1 MKFYVILEPVFKM
14 KLFLTVSHHLPI
26 PTGLWTLRCA
36 KLKSSINLS
45 LPSRIPVGGECLPNC
60 WYDEE
65 LAFTYAC
72 LRLGYNF
79 HGKNGGILIWRHSKS
94 SFVKQGVKSSSHL
107 IFTVEMRKMLYR
119 EILDVDIA
127 ASREKFSVLVFLL
140 FVFYVFFFKI
150 KRYQCSFKYKLGI
163 PAWVVTL
170 PDMPITASLTATDN
184 DSSHLRTFSE
194 ESLLQIF

>member
-1 MKFYVILEPVFKM
+1 MSQL
-14 KLFLTVSHHLPI
+14 LPI
-26 PTGLWTLRCA
+26 ATGLWTVTCA

-65 LAFTYAC
+65 LAVTYAC

-79 HGKNGGILIWRHSKS
+79 HGKNGGILIWSHSKS

-127 ASREKFSVLVFLL
+127 AGREKFSVLVFFL
-140 FVFYVFFFKI
+140 FVIFVFLFKT
-150 KRYQCSFKYKLGI
+150 KRYWCSFKYKLGI
-163 PAWVVTL
+163 PAWILTL
-170 PDMPITASLTATDN
+170 SDMPITASLTATDN
-184 DSSHLRTFSE
+184 DSSHLHTSSE